1 MPPCREKMT
10 WTVRFGTADSAKNY
24 TPKVHGDRFPS
35 TLAVEHNCNETFI
48 SIAVM
53 TGTANIVG

>member
-10 WTVRFGTADSAKNY
+10 WTVRFGTADSANY
-24 TPKVHGDRFPS
+24 TPKVHGDKFPS
-35 TLAVEHNCNETFI
+35 TLAVEYNCNETFI

-53 TGTANIVG
+53 TGTGNIVD